1 MRQTDGELHPKA
13 VERKEAELR
22 ETRERVL
29 AGRAGLGLMGFAA
42 LLVGAPILRT
52 GDISVVAAV
61 TGLAIGI
68 LGGLV
73 RDPKTDFGAIAIRA
87 IDALPGGRN

>member
-1 MRQTDGELHPKA
+1 
-13 VERKEAELR
+13 
-22 ETRERVL
+22 
-29 AGRAGLGLMGFAA
+29 MGFAA
-42 LLVGAPILRT
+42 LLVGVPILKT
-52 GDISVVAAV
+52 GDISIVAAV

-87 IDALPGGRN
+87 IDALPGGKN